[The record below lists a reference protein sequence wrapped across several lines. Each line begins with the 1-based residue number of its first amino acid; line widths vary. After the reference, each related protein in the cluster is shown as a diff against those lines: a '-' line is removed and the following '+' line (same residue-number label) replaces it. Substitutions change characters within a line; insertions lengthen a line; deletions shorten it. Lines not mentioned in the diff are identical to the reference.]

1 MKKSNAAPPV
11 SRRAFIAGAG
21 VLAALSAAGLAGCG
35 GSGSN
40 AAATVSSVAP
50 KKQVTIAMSTDN
62 EPAAGFDPCIN
73 WGCGEHVH
81 EPLVPTGST
90 KKDGENECPAGN
102 DVTCNLEVR
111 QAISYGI
118 DRKALIDNVLNGY
131 GSEAYGVGDGM
142 PWANPDMRCE
152 TDLGKAAGLLEAAG
166 WAKGADGVYAKDG
179 RACAFDPYYPS
190 TDSVRQAMAN
200 EFANQMGKLGIKV
213 TTKGGSWD
221 DLYPHEFSDPIMWG
235 WGSNSLIDDDAVTHA
250 VEAFKDADGL
260 VLGTPVY
267 WASPTGE
274 MELFMDHLWGKA
286 NRELLAGKPCAVLAT
301 ARRAGTTSVID
312 GLAKYPTFAEMP
324 IVSLFYW
331 PMVHGNTPDEVLRD
345 EEGVQIM
352 QQMGANM
359 AWMLKCF
366 EAGRAAGIE
375 VPAAPAKR
383 KRTNFVR

>member
-111 QAISYGI
+111 QA
-118 DRKALIDNVLNGY
+118 
-131 GSEAYGVGDGM
+131 
-142 PWANPDMRCE
+142 
-152 TDLGKAAGLLEAAG
+152 
-166 WAKGADGVYAKDG
+166 
-179 RACAFDPYYPS
+179 
-190 TDSVRQAMAN
+190 MAN

-235 WGSNSLIDDDAVTHA
+235 WGSNSLIDDDAATHA

-267 WASPTGE
+267 WASSTGE